1 MKKILIGVGIVVLLL
16 IVAVFYINNRNRT
29 LSPAGMATYEG
40 NGLSM
45 EIPYS
50 RPTQRGRVL
59 FGTVDEA
66 ALQPYGVY
74 WRLGANE
81 ATTVTFSRDV
91 IFNGIPV
98 PAGIYVIYA
107 FPGDEQFEI
116 RLNAEVQMWGAIEP
130 DPATDFLTTQVT
142 HERSNNAVKQY
153 TIRFEEDG
161 PIVFIVCEWGN
172 MRIRIPVE

>member
-1 MKKILIGVGIVVLLL
+1 MLIILVGI
-16 IVAVFYINNRNRT
+16 FYLNNRNRT
-29 LSPAGMATYEG
+29 LSPAGTATYEG

-50 RPTQRGRVL
+50 RPTQRGRLL
-59 FGTVDEA
+59 FGPEA
-66 ALQPYGVY
+66 DGALQPYGVY

-91 IFNGIPV
+91 TFNGIPV
-98 PAGIYVIYA
+98 PAGTYVIYA
-107 FPGDEQFEI
+107 FPGEEQFEV
-116 RLNAEVQMWGAIEP
+116 RLNAEVQFWGAIEP
-130 DPATDFLTTQVT
+130 DPTTDFLTTNVV
-142 HERSNNAVKQY
+142 HERSTKQVEQY
-153 TIRFEEDG
+153 TIRFEEEG

>member
-1 MKKILIGVGIVVLLL
+1 MKKIFIGVGVFVVLIVV
-16 IVAVFYINNRNRT
+16 AVLYMNNRNRT
-29 LSPAGMATYEG
+29 LSPAGVATYKG

-50 RPTQRGRVL
+50 RPTQRDRLL
-59 FGTVDEA
+59 FGTVEEG

-91 IFNGIPV
+91 SFNGIPV

-107 FPGDEQFEI
+107 FPGEEQFEI
-116 RLNAEVQMWGAIEP
+116 RLNSEVQMWGAIEP
-130 DPATDFLTTQVT
+130 DAASDFLTTYVPNERNTEQV
-142 HERSNNAVKQY
+142 EQY
-153 TIRFEEDG
+153 TIHFEEEA

>member
-1 MKKILIGVGIVVLLL
+1 MKKIFIGVGVFVVLIVVA
-16 IVAVFYINNRNRT
+16 IFYLNNRNRT
-29 LSPAGMATYEG
+29 LSPAGIATYEE

-50 RPTQRGRVL
+50 RPTQRDRLL
-59 FGTVDEA
+59 FGTVEDG

-91 IFNGIPV
+91 TFNGIPV

-107 FPGDEQFEI
+107 FPGEEQFEI
-116 RLNAEVQMWGAIEP
+116 RLNSEVQFWGAIEP
-130 DPATDFLTTQVT
+130 DPATDFLTTYVA
-142 HERSNNAVKQY
+142 HERNSSSVEQY
-153 TIRFEEDG
+153 TIRFEKDG
-161 PIVFIVCEWGN
+161 STVFIVCEWGN

>member
-1 MKKILIGVGIVVLLL
+1 
-16 IVAVFYINNRNRT
+16 
-29 LSPAGMATYEG
+29 
-40 NGLSM
+40 M

-50 RPTQRGRVL
+50 RPTQRDRLL
-59 FGTVDEA
+59 FGTIEEG

-81 ATTVTFSRDV
+81 PTTVTYSRDV
-91 IFNGIPV
+91 SFNGIPV

-107 FPGDEQFEI
+107 FPGAEQFEI
-116 RLNAEVQMWGAIEP
+116 RLNSEAQIWGAMEP
-130 DPATDFLTTQVT
+130 DAASDFLTTNVP
-142 HERSNNAVKQY
+142 HERNTEQAEEY
-153 TIRFEEDG
+153 TIRFEEDA

>member
-1 MKKILIGVGIVVLLL
+1 MKKILIGVGVFVLL
-16 IVAVFYINNRNRT
+16 IVVFVFYANNQNRT
-29 LSPAGMATYEG
+29 LSPGGTATYEG

-50 RPTQRGRVL
+50 RPSQKDRVL
-59 FGTVDEA
+59 FGTLEEG

-91 IFNGIPV
+91 TFNGIPV

-107 FPGDEQFEI
+107 FPGEEKFEI
-116 RLNAEVQMWGAIEP
+116 RLNAEVQFWGAIEP
-130 DPATDFLTTQVT
+130 DTATDFLTTYVS
-142 HERSNNAVKQY
+142 HERSAEQVEQY

-172 MRIRIPVE
+172 MRISIPVE